1 MPVIRVEF
9 ETTPE
14 KAKKFHNRIMA
25 RAPFSGEK
33 EQAIN
38 EAWDRGR
45 TPTGDVHYR
54 GISNDQPPTLKF
66 DVEVTLEVER

>member
-1 MPVIRVEF
+1 MPVIRIEF

-14 KAKKFHNRIMA
+14 KAKKFHKRVMA
-25 RAPFSGEK
+25 GAPFTGEE

-45 TPTGDVHYR
+45 TPTGVVHYR
-54 GISNDQPPTLKF
+54 GISNDQPPALKF
-66 DVEVTLEVER
+66 DVEVSLELTH

>member
-1 MPVIRVEF
+1 MPLIRVEF

-14 KAKKFHNRIMA
+14 KANKFHKRVMA
-25 RAPFSGEK
+25 GAPFTGER
-33 EQAIN
+33 ERAIN

-45 TPTGDVHYR
+45 TPTGTVHYR

-66 DVEVTLEVER
+66 DVEVSLELNQ

>member
-1 MPVIRVEF
+1 MPLIRVEF

-14 KAKKFHNRIMA
+14 KANKFHKRVMA
-25 RAPFSGEK
+25 GAPFTGER
-33 EQAIN
+33 ERAIN

-45 TPTGDVHYR
+45 TPTGTVHYR

-66 DVEVTLEVER
+66 DVEVSLKLNH